1 MEIALN
7 FVSII
12 IIVFGI
18 LQIILFFKL
27 WGMTNDIREMKNKY
41 MDDQYKRTIE
51 GSVEV
56 RDKRPIQPLEKDI
69 KKEISPKSEIPIKEK
84 TTPITNIHS
93 NVKVEEI
100 DLESEDFKKLLNR
113 WAVLK
118 KRGFTQQAMNEYVE
132 KTSLSIEDA
141 EKFIEEL

>member
-1 MEIALN
+1 METALN

-69 KKEISPKSEIPIKEK
+69 KKEISPKSELLIKK
-84 TTPITNIHS
+84 DTTPTTDVRPD
-93 NVKVEEI
+93 VKEI

-118 KRGFTQQAMNEYVE
+118 KRGFTQQAINEYVE

>member
-1 MEIALN
+1 METALN

-69 KKEISPKSEIPIKEK
+69 KKEISPKSELLIKK
-84 TTPITNIHS
+84 DTTPTTDVRPE
-93 NVKVEEI
+93 VKEI

-118 KRGFTQQAMNEYVE
+118 KRGFTQQAINEYVE

>member
-1 MEIALN
+1 METALN

-51 GSVEV
+51 RSVEV

-69 KKEISPKSEIPIKEK
+69 KKEISPKSELLIKK
-84 TTPITNIHS
+84 DTTPTTDVRPD
-93 NVKVEEI
+93 VKEI

-118 KRGFTQQAMNEYVE
+118 KRGFTQQAINEYVE

>member
-1 MEIALN
+1 METALN

-51 GSVEV
+51 GSVDV

-69 KKEISPKSEIPIKEK
+69 KKEISPKSELLIKK
-84 TTPITNIHS
+84 DTTPTTDVRPD
-93 NVKVEEI
+93 VKEI

-118 KRGFTQQAMNEYVE
+118 KRGFTQQAINEYVE

>member
-1 MEIALN
+1 METALN

-69 KKEISPKSEIPIKEK
+69 KKEISPKKR
-84 TTPITNIHS
+84 IT
-93 NVKVEEI
+93 
-100 DLESEDFKKLLNR
+100 
-113 WAVLK
+113 
-118 KRGFTQQAMNEYVE
+118 Y
-132 KTSLSIEDA
+132 
-141 EKFIEEL
+141 

>member
-1 MEIALN
+1 METALN

-12 IIVFGI
+12 IIIFGI

-69 KKEISPKSEIPIKEK
+69 KKEISPKSELLIKK
-84 TTPITNIHS
+84 DTTPTTDVRPD
-93 NVKVEEI
+93 VKEI

-118 KRGFTQQAMNEYVE
+118 KRGFTQQAINEYVE

>member
-1 MEIALN
+1 METALN

-56 RDKRPIQPLEKDI
+56 RDKRPIQPIEKDI
-69 KKEISPKSEIPIKEK
+69 KKEISPKSELLIKK
-84 TTPITNIHS
+84 DTTPTTDVRPD
-93 NVKVEEI
+93 VKEI

-118 KRGFTQQAMNEYVE
+118 KRGFTQQAINEYVE